1 MTLHLLDTNIVSHI
15 IRRDQTV
22 VQKRLR
28 ELGTED
34 VAISAVTKGEMLY
47 GLAKR
52 TKPYGLEQAINLVL
66 ETIVVLPWTSQI
78 AETYG
83 TFKAQCNA
91 RGFSLSDLDMMI
103 AAHAVS
109 LGAVLVSRD
118 KAFGHIGDE
127 LKVVDWS

>member
-1 MTLHLLDTNIVSHI
+1 MKLHLLDTNIASHI
-15 IRRDQTV
+15 MRRDDAV
-22 VQKRLR
+22 VIERLGDLAA
-28 ELGTED
+28 EH
-34 VAISAVTKGEMLY
+34 VAISAVTKGELLY

-52 TKPYGLEQAINLVL
+52 GNFPVL
-66 ETIVVLPWTSQI
+66 MQTIRGFVQTVTVLPWTDET

-83 TFKAQCNA
+83 TLKARCRE
-91 RGFSLSDLDMMI
+91 RGIGLSALDMMI

-127 LKVVDWS
+127 LKVVDWG

>member
-15 IRRDQTV
+15 MRRDDAV
-22 VQKRLR
+22 VLRRLG
-28 ELGTED
+28 ELETEN
-34 VAISAVTKGEMLY
+34 VAISAVTKGELLF

-52 TKPYGLEQAINLVL
+52 RNVPVL
-66 ETIVVLPWTSQI
+66 TQTIRGFLQTVAVLPWTEET

-83 TFKAQCNA
+83 TLKATCMA
-91 RGFSLSDLDMMI
+91 RGIGLSALDMMI

-109 LGAVLVSRD
+109 LGAILVSRD

-127 LKVVDWS
+127 LKVVDWA

>member
-1 MTLHLLDTNIVSHI
+1 MKLHLLDTNIASHI
-15 IRRDQTV
+15 MRRDDPIVLT
-22 VQKRLR
+22 KLG
-28 ELGTED
+28 ELETEN
-34 VAISAVTKGEMLY
+34 VAISAVTKGELIY

-52 TKPYGLEQAINLVL
+52 GNLPVL
-66 ETIVVLPWTSQI
+66 MQTIRGFLQTVTVLPWTEET

-83 TFKAQCNA
+83 TLKATCMA
-91 RGFSLSDLDMMI
+91 RGIGLGALDMMI

-109 LGAVLVSRD
+109 LGATLVSRD

>member
-1 MTLHLLDTNIVSHI
+1 MILHLLDTNIASHI
-15 IRRDQTV
+15 MRRDDGLV
-22 VQKRLR
+22 LKRLGDLAA
-28 ELGTED
+28 EQ
-34 VAISAVTKGEMLY
+34 VAISAVTKGELLY

-52 TKPYGLEQAINLVL
+52 GNFPVL
-66 ETIVVLPWTSQI
+66 MKTIRGFLQTVAVLPWTDET

-83 TFKAQCNA
+83 TLKATCRA
-91 RGFSLSDLDMMI
+91 RGIGLSALDMMI

-118 KAFGHIGDE
+118 RAFGHIGDE